1 MGVLVPLNIGYLTSD
16 RTKEGDE
23 LYTPRYAVEPIEE
36 YIAPQ
41 STIWCPFDTEESMY
55 VQCLREKHNVI
66 YTHLALG
73 QDFFTEDV
81 PKCDYIISNPP
92 FSKKFEVLER
102 LLDIGKPFAIIF
114 PLPSIQ
120 TAKNFDLIEQ
130 CQLLVFDR
138 RIKFHHRMDLS
149 DNPGSPAFA
158 SIYLC
163 KDFLPNNLVFKR
175 LG

>member
-23 LYTPRYAVEPIEE
+23 LYTPRYAVKPIEE

-81 PKCDYIISNPP
+81 PECDYIISNPP
-92 FSKKFEVLER
+92 FSKKFEVLKR
-102 LLDIGKPFAIIF
+102 LLNIGKPFAIIF
-114 PLPSIQ
+114 PLPGIQ
-120 TAKNFDLIEQ
+120 SVNNFDLLKQ